1 MLCCPP
7 ALNGRKEITMHFRS
21 MLFVDLPETKPD
33 PEWEKQ
39 VLLQMEQ
46 MKANN
51 PAKIMES
58 ALFGLY
64 LSRVVNVQTSFGREL
79 VPVVDQAMERFY
91 CDTRD
96 PRYIEFED
104 KTEAYRTDYEKKVD
118 CVVMPDGTIREL
130 DSYRIWNKFII
141 KDGLVYQK
149 VAGQLKHPK
158 RTKKAKKMKALP
170 GYPRKKLYAS
180 FEEFVED
187 WGGCKNEETGQY
199 GEWYNPDST
208 YDWYQIGGRWPEM
221 FLVKTDCVEFSY
233 GERESMDDADYPA
246 PEGYRWVACARKKD
260 IQWEAMRQW
269 RNRQAEERFHELED
283 MYQAGGRPNS
293 YLKWTEE
300 GLSRWGEQVYRK
312 GQTLDEFLE
321 KHGFPASRKYPI
333 SVCGIFIDE
342 TYHNEYDST
351 YDEELRKW
359 IHLNW
364 DEATDMHIDDAD
376 GDTVFVGIDYHM

>member
-1 MLCCPP
+1 VLCCPP
-7 ALNGRKEITMHFRS
+7 ALNGRKEIAMHFRS

-39 VLLQMEQ
+39 VLDQMEQ
-46 MKANN
+46 MKTNK
-51 PAKIMES
+51 PAKIIES
-58 ALFGLY
+58 AIFGLY
-64 LSRVVNVQTSFGREL
+64 LSRVVNVQTSFGRQL
-79 VPVVDQAMERFY
+79 VPVVEEALERFY
-91 CDTRD
+91 CNTED
-96 PRYIEFED
+96 PRYRQFDD
-104 KTEAYRTDYEKKVD
+104 KTEEYRSDYEKKVD
-118 CVVMPDGTIREL
+118 CVVMPDGTIKEL

-269 RNRQAEERFHELED
+269 RNRQAEERFHELEE
-283 MYQAGGRPNS
+283 MFQAGGRPDS

-300 GLSRWGEQVYRK
+300 GLFRWGEQVYRK
-312 GQTLDEFLE
+312 DQTLEEFLE
-321 KHGFPASRKYPI
+321 KYGFPASVKYPI

-342 TYHNEYDST
+342 AYYSEYDAV

-359 IHLNW
+359 VPCSW
-364 DEATDMHIDDAD
+364 QEAVDNHIDDAD
-376 GDTVFVGIDYHM
+376 DNTVFVGIDYHM

>member
-1 MLCCPP
+1 
-7 ALNGRKEITMHFRS
+7 MHFRS

-79 VPVVDQAMERFY
+79 VPVVDQALERFY

-118 CVVMPDGTIREL
+118 CVVMPDGSIREL

-180 FEEFVED
+180 FEDFVED

-269 RNRQAEERFHELED
+269 RNRQAEERFHELEE
-283 MYQAGGRPNS
+283 MYQAGGRPDS

-300 GLSRWGEQVYRK
+300 GLFRWGEQVYRK

-342 TYHNEYDST
+342 TYHSEYDST

>member
-104 KTEAYRTDYEKKVD
+104 KTEAYRADYEKKVD
-118 CVVMPDGTIREL
+118 GVVMQDGTIKEL
-130 DSYRIWNKFII
+130 S
-141 KDGLVYQK
+141 
-149 VAGQLKHPK
+149 
-158 RTKKAKKMKALP
+158 MKYF
-170 GYPRKKLYAS
+170 G
-180 FEEFVED
+180 
-187 WGGCKNEETGQY
+187 
-199 GEWYNPDST
+199 
-208 YDWYQIGGRWPEM
+208 
-221 FLVKTDCVEFSY
+221 
-233 GERESMDDADYPA
+233 MDVTQEVDD
-246 PEGYRWVACARKKD
+246 KD
-260 IQWEAMRQW
+260 IIQ
-269 RNRQAEERFHELED
+269 
-283 MYQAGGRPNS
+283 
-293 YLKWTEE
+293 
-300 GLSRWGEQVYRK
+300 
-312 GQTLDEFLE
+312 
-321 KHGFPASRKYPI
+321 
-333 SVCGIFIDE
+333 
-342 TYHNEYDST
+342 
-351 YDEELRKW
+351 
-359 IHLNW
+359 
-364 DEATDMHIDDAD
+364 
-376 GDTVFVGIDYHM
+376 